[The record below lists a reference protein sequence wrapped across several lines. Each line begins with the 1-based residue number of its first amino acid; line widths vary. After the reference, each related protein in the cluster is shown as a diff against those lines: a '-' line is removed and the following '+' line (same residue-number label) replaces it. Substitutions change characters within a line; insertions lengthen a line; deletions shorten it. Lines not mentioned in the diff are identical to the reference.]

1 MKYLKETLK
10 WSGYKNKIGH
20 SIKKELF
27 DSNSGDRAKKNGP
40 LGK

>member
-27 DSNSGDRAKKNGP
+27 DPNSGDRAQKMVN
-40 LGK
+40 

>member
-27 DSNSGDRAKKNGP
+27 DSGDRAQKMVH
-40 LGK
+40 